1 MRHNHDGFWN
11 YKKLVESILD
21 DVSDIQDYP
30 YNLSTVIVMISDA
43 YRALGRD
50 FPEGKSHISVQNVD
64 IYWTLSSRNEIFL
77 EDMGRKGGIRLRK
90 LRFDGELEDIPLYS
104 YHNPSDALI
113 STLRQSMQ
121 DVYEL

>member
-30 YNLSTVIVMISDA
+30 YNLSTIIIMISDT
-43 YRALGRD
+43 YRALSKD
-50 FPEGKSHISVQNVD
+50 FPEGKSHRSIQNVD
-64 IYWTLSSRNEIFL
+64 IYWTFSSKDEVFL
-77 EDMGRKGGIRLRK
+77 EDMCNGGLRLRK
-90 LRFDGELEDIPLYS
+90 LKFDGELEDVLLYN
-104 YHNPSDALI
+104 YHSPSDALI
-113 STLRQSMQ
+113 DTLRRTMQ